1 MKKLARAAFLLAMT
15 GMLAGCSSASKT
27 VTTTCSGDIVD
38 GLPTS
43 ITVSA
48 PSADDEISEMIMNI
62 TMTADFFGLEGD
74 LDTDTIKNSGLDSL
88 LASML
93 GVEESDL
100 QVTYG
105 KDSVEVKIT
114 AQPGFFRSPHL
125 FRCSKRSGNQYRTQL
140 RLTAFRAPSACADGF
155 SLHCFHLLKFE
166 KRNVNM

>member
-114 AQPGFFRSPHL
+114 AS
-125 FRCSKRSGNQYRTQL
+125 SADDIRTL
-140 RLTAFRAPSACADGF
+140 LNLDSSAALTYSDV
-155 SLHCFHLLKFE
+155 
-166 KRNVNM
+166 VNDLETSTGLSCD